1 MGVLEARGLQKVYSS
16 GTRALDGVSL
26 DVDRGM
32 VFGLLGPNGAG
43 KTTFVKIVATQL
55 LPTAGTATVLGYD
68 VVRNPRDVRA
78 RIAAVP
84 QEGRPLSLQTPYE
97 HLLTYLVTRGE
108 DLRTARRRAKD
119 ALSQLHLDK
128 YRDVICA
135 NLSGGLRQRVLVA
148 MAMST
153 EADLL
158 ILDEPTIGLDPVARV
173 EVWNLVRDYVSK
185 GRTILLTT
193 HYMDEAEA
201 LSDRLAIMNKGRII
215 ATGTP
220 AEIRGRLRATHV
232 VIVKT
237 AEDPEEFH
245 AYGRVL
251 RAGVS
256 LRILTDRDGAS
267 ALTSWCVSRNL
278 EVSVRQVSVEDVFI
292 SEVGIG
298 VDAEPA

>member
-1 MGVLEARGLQKVYSS
+1 MAVLEARGLEKTYAS
-16 GTRALDGVSL
+16 GTRALDGVSIA
-26 DVDRGM
+26 VEQGT

-55 LPTAGTATVLGYD
+55 LPTGGSATVLGHD
-68 VVRNPRDVRA
+68 VVSEPREVRSH
-78 RIAAVP
+78 IAAVP

-97 HLLTYLVTRGE
+97 HLLTYLVARGLPVA
-108 DLRTARRRAKD
+108 DARRRAKD
-119 ALSQLHLDK
+119 ALTALNLDP
-128 YRDVICA
+128 YRDTICA

-153 EADLL
+153 DAELL

-173 EVWNLVRDYVSK
+173 DVWNLVRDYVAK

-201 LSDRLAIMNKGRII
+201 LSDRLAIVNKGRVI
-215 ATGTP
+215 AAGTP

-232 VIVKT
+232 VIVK
-237 AEDPEEFH
+237 AKEDIEALHKF
-245 AYGRVL
+245 GRVL
-251 RAGVS
+251 RAGAS
-256 LRILTDRDGAS
+256 LRILTDREGAS
-267 ALTSWCVSRNL
+267 SLSAWCVERNL

-292 SEVGIG
+292 SEVGAG
-298 VDAEPA
+298 VDSEPA

>member
-1 MGVLEARGLQKVYSS
+1 MGVLEARDLQKVYRG
-16 GTRALDGVSL
+16 GTRALERVSL
-26 DVDRGM
+26 EVDRGT

-43 KTTFVKIVATQL
+43 KTTFVKIAATQL
-55 LPTAGTATVLGYD
+55 LPTAGTATVLGFD
-68 VVRNPRDVRA
+68 VVRNPRAVREL
-78 RIAAVP
+78 IAAVP

-97 HLLTYLVTRGE
+97 HLLTYLVARGE
-108 DLRTARRRAKD
+108 SLIDARRRAKE
-119 ALSQLHLDK
+119 ALSRFHLDG

-153 EADLL
+153 DADLL

-173 EVWNLVRDYVSK
+173 DVWNLVREYVSG

-201 LSDRLAIMNKGRII
+201 LSDRLAIVNKGRVI

-237 AEDPEEFH
+237 AHDAEEFH

-251 RAGVS
+251 RAGAS

-267 ALTSWCVSRNL
+267 ALTSWCVARNL

-292 SEVGIG
+292 SEVGTG
-298 VDAEPA
+298 ADAEPA

>member
-1 MGVLEARGLQKVYSS
+1 MEFDSGMGVLEARGLQKVYSS

-68 VVRNPRDVRA
+68 VVWNPRDVRA
-78 RIAAVP
+78 PIP
-84 QEGRPLSLQTPYE
+84 
-97 HLLTYLVTRGE
+97 
-108 DLRTARRRAKD
+108 
-119 ALSQLHLDK
+119 
-128 YRDVICA
+128 
-135 NLSGGLRQRVLVA
+135 
-148 MAMST
+148 
-153 EADLL
+153 
-158 ILDEPTIGLDPVARV
+158 DEQPIGLDPGARV

-251 RAGVS
+251 RAGAS

>member
-1 MGVLEARGLQKVYSS
+1 MKVLEARDVQKVYKN
-16 GTRALDGVSL
+16 GTQALDGVSL
-26 DVDRGM
+26 DVDRGT
-32 VFGLLGPNGAG
+32 VYALLGPNGAG

-55 LPTAGTATVLGYD
+55 LPTAGSATVLGFD
-68 VVRNPRDVRA
+68 VVRTPREVRR

-97 HLLTYLVTRGE
+97 HLLTYLVARGVGLPE
-108 DLRTARRRAKD
+108 ARRRARET
-119 ALSQLHLDK
+119 LSSLNLDK

-173 EVWNLVRDYVSK
+173 EVWNLVRDYVGK
-185 GRTILLTT
+185 ERTILLTT

-201 LSDRLAIMNKGRII
+201 LSDRLAIVNKGRLI

-220 AEIRGRLRATHV
+220 AEIRARLRATHV

-237 AEDPEEFH
+237 ADDSAEFH
-245 AYGRVL
+245 KYGRVL
-251 RAGVS
+251 RAGAS
-256 LRILTDRDGAS
+256 LRILTDQDGAT
-267 ALTSWCVSRNL
+267 ALTSWCVAKNL
-278 EVSVRQVSVEDVFI
+278 EVSVRQVGVEDVFI
-292 SEVGIG
+292 SEVGEHVG
-298 VDAEPA
+298 SEST

>member
-1 MGVLEARGLQKVYSS
+1 MSVLEARGLEKVYAG
-16 GTRALDGVSL
+16 GTRALNGVSL
-26 DVDRGM
+26 DVERGT
-32 VFGLLGPNGAG
+32 VYGLLGPNGAG

-55 LPTAGTATVLGYD
+55 LPTAGSATILGYD
-68 VVRNPRDVRA
+68 VVRNPREVRR

-97 HLLTYLVTRGE
+97 HLLTYLVARGVGFA
-108 DLRTARRRAKD
+108 DARRSAKET
-119 ALSQLHLDK
+119 LSKLNLDK

-153 EADLL
+153 DAELL

-173 EVWNLVRDYVSK
+173 EVWNLVRDYVSN

-201 LSDRLAIMNKGRII
+201 LSDRLAIVNQGRLI

-220 AEIRGRLRATHV
+220 AEIRGRLSATHV

-237 AEDPEEFH
+237 ANDSAEFH
-245 AYGRVL
+245 RHGRVL
-251 RAGVS
+251 RAGAS
-256 LRILTDRDGAS
+256 LRILTDQAGAT
-267 ALTSWCVSRNL
+267 ALTAWCVSKNL
-278 EVSVRQVSVEDVFI
+278 EVSVRQVTVEDVFI
-292 SEVGIG
+292 SEVGFG
-298 VDAEPA
+298 VDSGPV

>member
-1 MGVLEARGLQKVYSS
+1 MAVLEARGLEKTYGS
-16 GTRALDGVSL
+16 GTRALDGVSIA
-26 DVDRGM
+26 VEQGT

-55 LPTAGTATVLGYD
+55 LPSGGSETVLGHD
-68 VVRNPRDVRA
+68 VVSEPHEVRSH
-78 RIAAVP
+78 IAAVP

-97 HLLTYLVTRGE
+97 HLLTYLVARGLSVA
-108 DLRTARRRAKD
+108 DARRKSKETLT
-119 ALSQLHLDK
+119 ALNLDS
-128 YRDVICA
+128 YRDTICA

-153 EADLL
+153 DAELL

-173 EVWNLVRDYVSK
+173 DVWNLVRDYVAK

-201 LSDRLAIMNKGRII
+201 LSDRLAIVNQGRVI

-232 VIVKT
+232 VIVK
-237 AEDPEEFH
+237 AKEDLEELHRF
-245 AYGRVL
+245 GRVL
-251 RAGVS
+251 RAGAS
-256 LRILTDRDGAS
+256 LRVLTDREGAS
-267 ALTSWCVSRNL
+267 SLSAWCVERNL

-292 SEVGIG
+292 SEVGAG
-298 VDAEPA
+298 VDSEPA